1 MSSEILFAWIYLPQA
16 HEPVVAG
23 RLDVIRYSTGTV
35 GQFTYGKSYLGRA
48 DAIPLDPVALPLGT
62 SAVNLVT
69 LNGLPGSILDSCS
82 DKWGIKVI
90 DRIEGTKEYPV
101 GYLLM
106 NDPGRAGALAFS
118 TGAEIKPVELH
129 SREFTLP
136 ELLLAAEGVEANR
149 HVDPELLRALHPGT
163 GGARPKC
170 NITDD
175 DGVWIAKFPSIND
188 EGIVSIPRLEHA
200 TMQLGQLCGIRTAMT
215 RIENI
220 GGKDVCF
227 VKRFDRIVDNRSGKR
242 EVFRKAFLSA
252 RTVFYADPAFQ
263 SVGTGSY
270 GRLAR
275 WMQQRYGCPSGQRHE
290 LYRRM
295 VFNVAV
301 RNSDDH
307 ELNHGLVH
315 RAKENFELAPA
326 FDIVPVLTRHK
337 VHHHALLIG
346 NSAAGTVENLLSNA
360 NAFGLEH
367 DEAGAIIADI
377 ESVIENNWRD
387 VFYEAGFGDEDFRKI
402 ENIFSPI
409 PQDES
414 ISRTG
419 I

>member
-1 MSSEILFAWIYLPQA
+1 MSSDVLFAWIYLPQT

-23 RLDVIRYSTGTV
+23 RLDINRYSTGTV
-35 GQFTYGKSYLGRA
+35 GQFTYGKSYLGRV
-48 DAIPLDPVALPLGT
+48 DAIPLDPVTLPLGIT
-62 SAVNLVT
+62 TANFVT
-69 LNGLPGSILDSCS
+69 LNGLPGSILDSCP

-90 DRIEGTKEYPV
+90 DRIEGAKEYPV

-118 TGAEIKPVELH
+118 TRAGEKPVELR
-129 SREFTLP
+129 SREFTLA
-136 ELLLAAEGVEANR
+136 ELLDAAEGVEANR
-149 HVDPELLRALHPGT
+149 HVDPELLKALHPGT

-170 NITDD
+170 NIADD

-188 EGIVSIPRLEHA
+188 DGIVSIPRLEHA
-200 TMQLGQLCGIRTAMT
+200 TMRLGELCGIRTAMT

-227 VKRFDRIVDNRSGKR
+227 VKRFDRVVDNSSGKR
-242 EVFRKAFLSA
+242 EEYRKAFLSA
-252 RTVFYADPAFQ
+252 RSVFYADPAFQ

-275 WMQQRYGCPSGQRHE
+275 WMQQRYGCPSEQRHE

-326 FDIVPVLTRHK
+326 FDIVPVLTPHK
-337 VHHHALLIG
+337 IHHHALLIG
-346 NSAAGTVENLLSNA
+346 DSAAGTIENLLSNA
-360 NAFGLEH
+360 NAFGLVQ
-367 DEAGAIIADI
+367 DEAAAIIEDI

-387 VFYEAGFGDEDFRKI
+387 VFYAAGFGDEDFRKI
-402 ENIFSPI
+402 ETIFSPI
-409 PQDES
+409 PRCEATPRAH
-414 ISRTG
+414 I
-419 I
+419 